1 MEVVLDV
8 NVFVSAVL
16 SGAGPS
22 AALVAAMRDGRLSAV
37 ASSRLLIELRD
48 VLRRDRFRPYLSHE
62 EVDEYVVELE
72 GLCRIVDDP
81 RAVPKVVRDP
91 DDDYLVA
98 LASEAA
104 TSAIV
109 SGDLD
114 LREAVGLPVE
124 VLTPREALVRL
135 SQ

>member
-22 AALVAAMRDGRLSAV
+22 AALVAAVRDGRLSAV
-37 ASSRLLIELRD
+37 ASSRLLIEVHE
-48 VLRRDRFRPYLSHE
+48 VLRRDRFRQYLSRE
-62 EVDEYVVELE
+62 EADEYVVELE
-72 GLCRIVDDP
+72 RLCRIVDDP
-81 RAVPKVVRDP
+81 DPVPEVVRDP

-98 LASEAA
+98 LASQAA

-124 VLTPREALVRL
+124 VLTPRQALVRL

>member
-1 MEVVLDV
+1 M
-8 NVFVSAVL
+8 
-16 SGAGPS
+16 
-22 AALVAAMRDGRLSAV
+22 
-37 ASSRLLIELRD
+37 
-48 VLRRDRFRPYLSHE
+48 
-62 EVDEYVVELE
+62 
-72 GLCRIVDDP
+72 
-81 RAVPKVVRDP
+81 RDP

-124 VLTPREALVRL
+124 VLTPRDALVRL

>member
-8 NVFVSAVL
+8 NVFVSTVL

-22 AALVAAMRDGRLSAV
+22 AALVTGVRDGRLSAV
-37 ASSRLLIELRD
+37 ASSRLLIELRE
-48 VLRRDRFRPYLSHE
+48 VLRRDRFRPYLSLE
-62 EVDEYVVELE
+62 EVDEYVAEVAA
-72 GLCRIVDDP
+72 LCRLVDDP
-81 RAVPKVVRDP
+81 GAVPKVVRDP